1 MDVEKSL
8 LWMPMNMPMRPPEV
22 TVTTEPERGRG
33 VDVAGNGEGAEE
45 RSRFV
50 RSRSRESD
58 TPRRMLPKKLRR
70 LSLPVFRARRRSS
83 SSSSQQQKLDELH
96 EVDADAPLTPE
107 SCPDDAASTASSRSL
122 SSADA
127 DVDGDGDGDL
137 DETSSGCSGQQV
149 AKSAPCT
156 PHGDRVSVSVSGSV
170 SAGVSER
177 DKERLAPAYDRDL
190 PSPRTPT
197 HSFTRHDR
205 QLKQLSVS
213 APAMTHHQ
221 QQQAMAAA
229 AAAAARGASDQPSV
243 ASGSPEPA
251 HSSKYRQKKF
261 HRHFK
266 QVAAEEYVL
275 NYYSCALV
283 GDILLQGHLYI
294 TKNYFAFYSNVFGY
308 VTKLLIPT
316 ISVTKI
322 SKEKTA
328 YIIPNAVGVS
338 TAEGKH
344 VFGSLLSRDSTHRL
358 MMQVWKAAQQPD
370 PQGNLLPI
378 EQVMKDEVDSASG
391 DVKDDDD
398 SSVSGSDRSCA
409 PSSLECNTNIKQ
421 PEAGC
426 TKLPNGSL
434 VIGGKHIK
442 LPVKSSPKHAIVG
455 LPRSKWLL
463 IVSTGLLVLLFF
475 SAAFLLYRISKIQS
489 QFTEHPLITTSDEVY
504 QEILKWQSQLHSK
517 SVNEVQEFLSTNLD
531 QLAKVRQSLE
541 ALSLLIVSEGEQL
554 QQSQQ
559 QSQEPIHSEPTGKQ
573 QTPTL
578 PHDKHS

>member
-1 MDVEKSL
+1 MKVINED
-8 LWMPMNMPMRPPEV
+8 RPKRKDGRNATPECLRF
-22 TVTTEPERGRG
+22 RGR
-33 VDVAGNGEGAEE
+33 
-45 RSRFV
+45 
-50 RSRSRESD
+50 
-58 TPRRMLPKKLRR
+58 TYL
-70 LSLPVFRARRRSS
+70 
-83 SSSSQQQKLDELH
+83 
-96 EVDADAPLTPE
+96 LT
-107 SCPDDAASTASSRSL
+107 TR
-122 SSADA
+122 
-127 DVDGDGDGDL
+127 
-137 DETSSGCSGQQV
+137 SSGCSGQQV

-156 PHGDRVSVSVSGSV
+156 PHGDRD
-170 SAGVSER
+170 R
-177 DKERLAPAYDRDL
+177 ERLAPAASAAAAAACDRDL
-190 PSPRTPT
+190 PSPRTPSHG

-221 QQQAMAAA
+221 QAMAAA
-229 AAAAARGASDQPSV
+229 AAAAAARGSSEQPSV

-316 ISVTKI
+316 VSVTKI

-358 MMQVWKAAQQPD
+358 MTQVWKAAQQPD
-370 PQGNLLPI
+370 PQGNLIPI

-409 PSSLECNTNIKQ
+409 PSSLECDTNINQ

-426 TKLPNGSL
+426 TKLPNGNL

-463 IVSTGLLVLLFF
+463 IVSTGLLVLLFL

-559 QSQEPIHSEPTGKQ
+559 QSQEPMHSEPAGKQ

>member
-1 MDVEKSL
+1 MADAAPPQQL
-8 LWMPMNMPMRPPEV
+8 TMP
-22 TVTTEPERGRG
+22 
-33 VDVAGNGEGAEE
+33 AG
-45 RSRFV
+45 
-50 RSRSRESD
+50 SRSPSPSPKSS
-58 TPRRMLPKKLRR
+58 PRRRPTSSPRNI
-70 LSLPVFRARRRSS
+70 VRRSGAAAVPPPPPPPPLLVQAPPS
-83 SSSSQQQKLDELH
+83 SDE
-96 EVDADAPLTPE
+96 
-107 SCPDDAASTASSRSL
+107 DDDLRVLVHS
-122 SSADA
+122 
-127 DVDGDGDGDL
+127 DG
-137 DETSSGCSGQQV
+137 SSGCSGQQV

-156 PHGDRVSVSVSGSV
+156 PHGDRD
-170 SAGVSER
+170 R
-177 DKERLAPAYDRDL
+177 DRERLAPAASTTCDRDL
-190 PSPRTPT
+190 PSPRTPSHG

-221 QQQAMAAA
+221 QAMAAA
-229 AAAAARGASDQPSV
+229 AAAAAARGSSEQPSV

-316 ISVTKI
+316 VSVTKI

-358 MMQVWKAAQQPD
+358 MTQVWKAAQQPD

-409 PSSLECNTNIKQ
+409 PSSLECNTNINQ

-426 TKLPNGSL
+426 TKLPNGNL

-463 IVSTGLLVLLFF
+463 IVSTGLLVLLFL

-559 QSQEPIHSEPTGKQ
+559 QSQEPMHSEPAGKQ